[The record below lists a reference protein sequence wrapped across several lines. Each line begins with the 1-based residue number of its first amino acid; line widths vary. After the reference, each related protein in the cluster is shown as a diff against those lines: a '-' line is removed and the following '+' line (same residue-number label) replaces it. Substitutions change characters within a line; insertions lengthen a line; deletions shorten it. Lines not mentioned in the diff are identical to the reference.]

1 MIFVTI
7 GSHEPFDRL
16 IRAVDAW
23 AGDRGCG
30 DQLFGQITERAGYRP
45 QHFDAVGHLDPTAYQ
60 ARFEAAD
67 AIVSH
72 AGMGSIIT
80 ALTTPKPI
88 VVLPRR
94 GHLNETRNDHQYD
107 TLMALGHKPGL
118 FAAIEEEALP
128 ALLDRVRDVNAS
140 NLPQEALGPFAQ
152 TPLTDALRAF
162 IHS

>member
-1 MIFVTI
+1 MFVTI

-23 AGDRGCG
+23 AGARGCG
-30 DQLFGQITERAGYRP
+30 DQIFGQITDRAAYQP
-45 QHFDAVGHLDPTAYQ
+45 QHFECVGHLDPAAYG
-60 ARFEAAD
+60 ARFDAAD
-67 AIVSH
+67 VIISH

-94 GHLNETRNDHQYD
+94 GHLGETRNDHQYD
-107 TLMALGHKPGL
+107 TLKGLGEKPGL
-118 FAAIEEEALP
+118 FAAMTEDDLP
-128 ALLDRVRDVNAS
+128 GLLDRVMDEGAS
-140 NLPQEALGPFAQ
+140 TGDALGPFAQ
-152 TPLTDALRAF
+152 PSLTDALKSF

>member
-1 MIFVTI
+1 MPKIITAHTLP
-7 GSHEPFDRL
+7 S
-16 IRAVDAW
+16 AKSW
-23 AGDRGCG
+23 AGARGLGDR
-30 DQLFGQITERAGYRP
+30 LFGQITDRAGYTP
-45 QHFDAVGHLDPTAYQ
+45 QHFEAVGHLDPAAYQ

-67 AIVSH
+67 VIVSH

-107 TLMALGHKPGL
+107 TLKGLGQKPGL
-118 FAAIEEEALP
+118 FAALTEDDLP
-128 ALLDRVRDVNAS
+128 ALLDQVIDGAATTGEV
-140 NLPQEALGPFAQ
+140 LGPYAA
-152 TPLTDALRAF
+152 PELTDTLNRF

>member
-16 IRAVDAW
+16 IRAVDLW

-30 DQLFGQITERAGYRP
+30 DRLFGQITDRAAYRP
-45 QHFDAVGHLDPTAYQ
+45 QHFEAVAHLDPAAYA

-67 AIVSH
+67 VIVSH
-72 AGMGSIIT
+72 AGMGTIIT
-80 ALTTPKPI
+80 ALTAPKPI

-94 GHLNETRNDHQYD
+94 GHLGETRNDHQYD
-107 TLMALGHKPGL
+107 TLVGLGEKPGL
-118 FAAIEEEALP
+118 FAALSEEDLP
-128 ALLDRVRDVNAS
+128 AVLDRVIDGSSATGA
-140 NLPQEALGPFAQ
+140 ALGPYAD
-152 TPLTDALRAF
+152 PALTDALRRF